1 MKIINDFTPV
11 NFEPTRYGTKIDTI
25 VFHSMDGFYKGT
37 IAWFKN
43 PNAKASCHYLIS
55 KEGEIRCMVRE
66 EHRAWHAGTWNNRSI
81 GIELEDELEKSAWK
95 YTQPQID
102 ALRWL
107 VQDIQTRHAI
117 NQFKLHKNL
126 SSSRSDP
133 VGNFTLDWILP
144 VDNSNMEDKKLAM
157 EMRKLIQHNSTY
169 STADN
174 ILKEISKRDSAI
186 GEKDS
191 QIKELKSKIVV
202 RTPESYR
209 LDWKEVATGAGEDEN
224 DPKFDDYKAID
235 QLVDKRVKEWVNICN
250 KDLKEAEIENM
261 GLIVEKKSL
270 EATNQ
275 ALLNINNELKKKL
288 AECNV
293 EQQNGNIV
301 ITFIKYLKKIWQ
313 DS

>member
-1 MKIINDFTPV
+1 MKLLDNFIKTWNGRYIEVYDSNARNQCVDLILKWIQEIGLGHIIPLGVSSAYQLYSSPSQRIRDNFTIHKNTVTAIPQPGDIIVWSSKYGPSGHTAICVFATQYEITTFSQNDPLGV
-11 NFEPTRYGTKIDTI
+11 PCVIKKYNYDNVSGWLRPKLSIPEPQEPTQPMPDT
-25 VFHSMDGFYKGT
+25 
-37 IAWFKN
+37 
-43 PNAKASCHYLIS
+43 
-55 KEGEIRCMVRE
+55 
-66 EHRAWHAGTWNNRSI
+66 
-81 GIELEDELEKSAWK
+81 
-95 YTQPQID
+95 
-102 ALRWL
+102 
-107 VQDIQTRHAI
+107 
-117 NQFKLHKNL
+117 
-126 SSSRSDP
+126 
-133 VGNFTLDWILP
+133 
-144 VDNSNMEDKKLAM
+144 
-157 EMRKLIQHNSTY
+157 KLIP
-169 STADN
+169 D
-174 ILKEISKRDSAI
+174 
-186 GEKDS
+186 
-191 QIKELKSKIVV
+191 
-202 RTPESYR
+202 SYR

-275 ALLNINNELKKKL
+275 ALPNINNELKKKL